1 MAKANIE
8 LPMFSTDIN
17 EIKIYELDHVILDLL
32 LADKSSKRNILWA
45 TKDYLSYGNLYDEH
59 CQIMPE
65 QITYDNLNIIQ
76 PRVLKEKD
84 KQTSRTK
91 GKAEVFTP
99 AYVCNKQ
106 LNLVDDAWFG
116 HNNIFNKTTRLG
128 WKTIKR
134 KIVFSDKKPYRWQDY
149 IDLKRLEITC
159 GEAPYI
165 TS

>member
-1 MAKANIE
+1 MLKDTGIPPMQFCEKTCVRGHRSLGWKDTEIIRPMGAKGGHMAKANIE

-59 CQIMPE
+59 SQIMPE

-116 HNNIFNKTTRLG
+116 HNNIFN
-128 WKTIKR
+128 
-134 KIVFSDKKPYRWQDY
+134 
-149 IDLKRLEITC
+149 
-159 GEAPYI
+159 
-165 TS
+165 

>member
-65 QITYDNLNIIQ
+65 QITYDKLICKINHFIPDITKQFALYLIIRQ
-76 PRVLKEKD
+76 VLFQNEH
-84 KQTSRTK
+84 R
-91 GKAEVFTP
+91 
-99 AYVCNKQ
+99 NKQ
-106 LNLVDDAWFG
+106 
-116 HNNIFNKTTRLG
+116 HN
-128 WKTIKR
+128 
-134 KIVFSDKKPYRWQDY
+134 
-149 IDLKRLEITC
+149 
-159 GEAPYI
+159 
-165 TS
+165 